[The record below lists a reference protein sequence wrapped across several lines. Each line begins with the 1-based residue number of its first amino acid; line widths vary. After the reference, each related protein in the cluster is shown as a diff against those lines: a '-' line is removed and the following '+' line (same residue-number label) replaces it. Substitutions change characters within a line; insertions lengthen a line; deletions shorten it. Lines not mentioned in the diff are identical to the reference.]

1 MTEALQLCYVSQ
13 TEDTGA
19 QSSGDKEAS
28 SPPSL
33 PAQPLFSWFPP
44 RKCRDDGEAWGGGKG
59 RKDIGLH
66 RRGAGASDVNGHRL
80 LPRAQLSLAPFNSI
94 SARLPGEGCVP
105 RMGSK
110 DVGATA
116 LPAWPLGTQAPEGQ
130 TLTQDLHWQLRPQLT
145 RDHGTTLHDIL
156 SATQSPFSSLSVSP
170 SSILRIQASR
180 TRVPLPR

>member
-1 MTEALQLCYVSQ
+1 MTEALQLFYVSQ
-13 TEDTGA
+13 KRTRELRAPGTRRPVLLPPC
-19 QSSGDKEAS
+19 
-28 SPPSL
+28 PPSL
-33 PAQPLFSWFPP
+33 CSLGSHPGSAGMMG
-44 RKCRDDGEAWGGGKG
+44 RHGGGKG
-59 RKDIGLH
+59 TKDIGLH

-80 LPRAQLSLAPFNSI
+80 LPRAQLSLASFDSI

-105 RMGSK
+105 RMGSE
-110 DVGATA
+110 DVGATV

-145 RDHGTTLHDIL
+145 RDHGTTVHDIL